1 MSLLQYLD
9 GNSFFHR
16 MDPSMKFLWTM
27 LISLLAFSVTN
38 VYLLALLLAVHL
50 LLVRVLANLRFR
62 SFGNKLLLAFGPAA
76 FFFVLYSFLYPA
88 GRTILFSFWIL
99 NVSLEGV
106 LFGAAVALRFP
117 ILVLTAI
124 LFVLTTDQRRFVYS
138 LIQVL
143 RVPVSIA
150 YMLMVALRIAPL
162 IEEEMNNIIDAHA
175 IRGMDMYAKGVRE
188 KFRRYRL
195 IIIPLI
201 VRMFKSVGE
210 QMAITLES
218 RGFGAYKQMTFAEQL
233 RPSRTDVL
241 FLSAWILLFAL
252 VILAGFGTFGAFSNT
267 FTPWGRA

>member
-1 MSLLQYLD
+1 
-9 GNSFFHR
+9 
-16 MDPSMKFLWTM
+16 
-27 LISLLAFSVTN
+27 
-38 VYLLALLLAVHL
+38 
-50 LLVRVLANLRFR
+50 
-62 SFGNKLLLAFGPAA
+62 
-76 FFFVLYSFLYPA
+76 
-88 GRTILFSFWIL
+88 
-99 NVSLEGV
+99 
-106 LFGAAVALRFP
+106 
-117 ILVLTAI
+117 
-124 LFVLTTDQRRFVYS
+124 
-138 LIQVL
+138 
-143 RVPVSIA
+143 
-150 YMLMVALRIAPL
+150 
-162 IEEEMNNIIDAHA
+162 MNNIIDAHA

-241 FLSAWILLFAL
+241 FLSAWILFFAL